1 MSHTVEGQETHKHWG
16 RLGRSIL
23 NGVIGDYLE
32 KECNPLAIQ
41 MGFYY
46 HYKRLVL
53 NEHLVHQLDAPL
65 SNKVVVFVHG
75 LTNLETV
82 WDYHLKAPS
91 EGESLVDHYIDSCFD
106 YKGGDVRE
114 NYGTKLQEDFGYTPF
129 YLRYNTGL
137 SLEKNGRLLAKQ
149 LTQLHEAYPINIDE
163 LMLVGFSMGGL
174 LLRHAQYCAIQTD
187 MPWLSNLSK
196 CMYLGTPHE
205 GSPLEKFG
213 HFSGEIVRH
222 FPRDYISHWA
232 DWIDRRS
239 EGIQDLKHGLKFFA
253 PSEDI
258 ESSCASFYDQARHY
272 FISGSVGKNEDS
284 FISRVMGDS
293 LVRQGSANPGSAP
306 THSQNAHFEGLP
318 HIPLAHSDRV
328 YQQIACW
335 VDEDERRLRTRH
347 AGKALD
353 LINYQVIRKPY
364 IPEAGQQDVSNQALL
379 AGTIDFMASAY
390 DKTVET
396 VETVH
401 YSIAEEPFYVMQKL
415 PVVSQI
421 AKPIEAVHRDILDIV
436 YRSLRGGGKLV
447 HRAAKLL
454 TPDDLAQA
462 RPNA

>member
-149 LTQLHEAYPINIDE
+149 LTQLHEAY
-163 LMLVGFSMGGL
+163 
-174 LLRHAQYCAIQTD
+174 
-187 MPWLSNLSK
+187 
-196 CMYLGTPHE
+196 
-205 GSPLEKFG
+205 
-213 HFSGEIVRH
+213 
-222 FPRDYISHWA
+222 
-232 DWIDRRS
+232 
-239 EGIQDLKHGLKFFA
+239 
-253 PSEDI
+253 
-258 ESSCASFYDQARHY
+258 
-272 FISGSVGKNEDS
+272 
-284 FISRVMGDS
+284 
-293 LVRQGSANPGSAP
+293 
-306 THSQNAHFEGLP
+306 
-318 HIPLAHSDRV
+318 
-328 YQQIACW
+328 
-335 VDEDERRLRTRH
+335 
-347 AGKALD
+347 
-353 LINYQVIRKPY
+353 
-364 IPEAGQQDVSNQALL
+364 
-379 AGTIDFMASAY
+379 
-390 DKTVET
+390 
-396 VETVH
+396 
-401 YSIAEEPFYVMQKL
+401 
-415 PVVSQI
+415 
-421 AKPIEAVHRDILDIV
+421 
-436 YRSLRGGGKLV
+436 
-447 HRAAKLL
+447 
-454 TPDDLAQA
+454 
-462 RPNA
+462 